1 MTQLFE
7 EILTRTLNG
16 DKAKSDQAIY
26 NEARKEWTAVLLQ
39 LWEAYNKA
47 PDPKQ
52 LKVYIRQLS
61 DVPLAVLEDTVAT
74 LLREHKF
81 NSVPTLGEVWEVIK
95 TKHGDQ
101 SQISARQTD
110 WLFDFTDG
118 VGYQEY
124 LERDGEICE

>member
-16 DKAKSDQAIY
+16 EKAKSDQAIY

-39 LWEAYNKA
+39 LWEAYNKT

-52 LKVYIRQLS
+52 LKVYIKQLS

-81 NSVPTLGEVWEVIK
+81 NSVPTLGEVWEVIN
-95 TKHGDQ
+95 TRHGDLEQ
-101 SQISARQTD
+101 AKAKQTD
-110 WLFDFTDG
+110 WLYNFTDG
-118 VGYQEY
+118 VGYSEY
-124 LERDGEICE
+124 LEKEVVI